1 MTNSQIL
8 DAINQNIKRNENKEI
23 TGVILNSVL
32 RMLLDFVNQGFITFS
47 DIIQLLAD
55 SKAVNVIGSINTTT
69 ETTSLPSGVYHAQ
82 TSGTYTNASN
92 IVVKE
97 GYYTLL
103 RKEGGV
109 WKLESEVEMPMQD
122 LTAINSDI
130 TALKNKNGGE
140 VTINETKNVDGGQ
153 VFNFV
158 NNSSINKWN
167 LPNFPEG
174 YYKDMLVI
182 VDDAIWESLENNNT
196 DKPSST
202 STKWKKANIT
212 TEVDQEFIPTSEN
225 AQSGVGI
232 NAYIGEFN
240 SESNKN
246 FTETDLI
253 NITWKNGF
261 YINSSGIESAH
272 ENTRY
277 CKISMKKYENV
288 SFIGNVIKL
297 APANVIVGNGKI
309 LNSQVYN
316 TNDVCSLEI
325 IAPYDCVVYFNQN
338 LDFTTIS
345 KFKKTTNISSDKG
358 TLIDFLNN
366 KFAISTSEN
375 LVKLNLDFTIKGKYF
390 NLKTATVGVTTFN
403 TLDTYSGTDTSLL
416 TRVNAGDIMYV
427 TGNIGNHGLAL
438 FDDKVILIEKIL
450 WNQNGID
457 VVSEKIV
464 IPSDGYLLVSQRVAS
479 PMTIMISSGSKII
492 TTQELYDL
500 AKTNTS
506 EITTKEYVEISKPNG
521 LITIDVEGVLPT
533 LKTDSNEV
541 VLVFK
546 ENDNEILKCKA
557 KVALQGQSSLQY
569 PKKNFTFDLL
579 NANNKKLKLKIGG
592 FIASDSWHIKGF
604 QKDVSMVRDN
614 LTSTLWHK
622 IRKNN
627 VFPYSLIADIPNDIS
642 TTASDK
648 VYFEEDARFFA
659 DGFPIV
665 LNNNS
670 GFHGLY
676 IFRLKK
682 SRENYKLDNSIKS
695 HIFLEF
701 DYLID
706 IANGLRLLDWKTFDY
721 KQFELKSPKITLY
734 EIGQP
739 ISDTAVMATIN
750 NFWSWT
756 NAIYNNA
763 STTNLDQY
771 ANIPSFI
778 DYLIACE
785 VSDHW
790 DGFSNNILLIA
801 HNGKIGAFI
810 YDTDHTWGIQNDEN
824 WVAKS
829 TKEAFILDQNGRK
842 SPEDKTFWKN
852 FRTKY
857 DTQIKARYTDL
868 RNKGVISIQTIDEI
882 ATNFI
887 RVYGYD
893 HFKKEF
899 DKWGYGFTPS
909 VGKASLR
916 QILEF
921 SNASINFL
929 DSKWKI

>member
-1 MTNSQIL
+1 MLENEKIWIL
-8 DAINQNIKRNENKEI
+8 QNILSNVEEHNSAKLLRESLFKVIEGFTPLI
-23 TGVILNSVL
+23 TASGAGLYNGKIVPTSTAPSGITKSVFVITEPGTYNNFGGVVL
-32 RMLLDFVNQGFITFS
+32 PEKHFGFIFWDGNNFS
-47 DIIQLLAD
+47 I
-55 SKAVNVIGSINTTT
+55 S
-69 ETTSLPSGVYHAQ
+69 TSE
-82 TSGTYTNASN
+82 
-92 IVVKE
+92 I
-97 GYYTLL
+97 
-103 RKEGGV
+103 
-109 WKLESEVEMPMQD
+109 PMQD

-130 TALKNKNGGE
+130 TALKNKNGGQ

-167 LPNFPEG
+167 LPNFPDG

-225 AQSGVGI
+225 AQSGVGLD
-232 NAYIGEFN
+232 AYIGEFN

-246 FTETDLI
+246 FTEKDLI
-253 NITWKNGF
+253 SITWKNGF
-261 YINSSGIESAH
+261 YINQYGIETAH

-277 CKISMKKYENV
+277 CKISMKKYENI
-288 SFIGNVIKL
+288 SFIGNVVKQI
-297 APANVIVGNGKI
+297 PAYVIVGDGKI
-309 LNSQVYN
+309 FNSQVYN
-316 TNDVCSLEI
+316 TNDVWLLDI

-345 KFKKTTNISSDKG
+345 TFKKTTNISSDEG
-358 TLIDFLNN
+358 TLVNYIDD
-366 KFAISTSEN
+366 KFSVQTSEN
-375 LVKLNLDFTIKGKYF
+375 LVNLNLDYAVKNAIF
-390 NLKTATVGVTTFN
+390 NLSKAVVGVTKFN
-403 TLDTYSGTDTSLL
+403 QYESMSNVDTSIF
-416 TRVNAGDIMYV
+416 TRVSAGDVIYV
-427 TGNIGNHGLAL
+427 SGRIGWNGVAL
-438 FDDKVILIEKIL
+438 FDENAILKDKLL
-450 WNQNGID
+450 NSDTGID
-457 VVSEKIV
+457 VVNKKII
-464 IPSDGYLLVSQRVAS
+464 IPSNGYITVSQQTSS
-479 PMTIMISSGSKII
+479 PITIMMSSGGSKII

-506 EITTKEYVEISKPNG
+506 EITTKEYIEISKPNG
-521 LITIDVEGVLPT
+521 LIKIDVEGILPT
-533 LKTDSNEV
+533 LKTESNEV
-541 VLVFK
+541 ILVFK

-614 LTSTLWHK
+614 LTSALWHK

-642 TTASDK
+642 TNASDK

-701 DYLID
+701 DYTID

-721 KQFELKSPKITLY
+721 KQFELKSPKIAGY
-734 EIGQP
+734 ETGQQ
-739 ISDTAVMATIN
+739 ITDTAVMATIN

-801 HNGKIGAFI
+801 HNGKIGAYI
-810 YDTDHTWGIQNDEN
+810 YDTDHTWGIQNGEY
-824 WVAKS
+824 WVVKS
-829 TKEAFILDQNGRK
+829 TKEAFILDQDGRK
-842 SPEDKTFWKN
+842 SPENKTFWKN

-899 DKWGYGFTPS
+899 DKWGYGFTTS

-916 QILEF
+916 QLLEF